1 MIFTH
6 DTEYA
11 LLTGAALINS
21 AEEPDS
27 LTTLGLLDAFLDENE
42 MTGRRDGT
50 EQELADVRRLRGLLK
65 PLWTSGDVAV
75 AELCNDLL
83 RRAKA
88 LPQLVRHG
96 HWDWHL
102 HAIEN
107 DQPVADRLA
116 VETAMAMVD
125 VLRAGE
131 LARLR
136 ECAAPD
142 CDGVVVDL
150 SKNRSRRYCERGC
163 GNRANVA
170 AYRARQRQAEDQPS
184 APAAGTDNPE
194 ETR

>member
-6 DTEYA
+6 DTGFA
-11 LLTGAALINS
+11 LATAAALVNT

-27 LTTLGLLDAFLDENE
+27 LATPEQLDAFLDEFE

-50 EQELADVRRLRGLLK
+50 VTELADVQALRSVLK
-65 PLWTSGDVAV
+65 PLWVAEEAEA
-75 AELCNDLL
+75 AELCNELL
-83 RRAKA
+83 RRAMA
-88 LPQLVRHG
+88 MPQLVKHG
-96 HWDWHL
+96 QWNWHL

-107 DQPVADRLA
+107 DQPVVDRLA

-131 LARLR
+131 LERLR
-136 ECAAPD
+136 ECAAQD

-170 AYRARQRQAEDQPS
+170 AYRARRRD
-184 APAAGTDNPE
+184 TK
-194 ETR
+194 